1 MSPWPQANT
10 VLSPFHGLYSQWSRD
25 FMWPQR
31 SFVTWEPGRHYPH
44 FLEKETGIPPP
55 PSPIFF
61 FFLILRR
68 DFPAGGGFA
77 LIVPYV
83 LSPLPP
89 PLKPP
94 SQRTSLSCYYRR
106 GALGQSGEATCPG
119 SHIEARAH
127 SALKSGFFLRHLA
140 ESFHDTGPRK
150 GFAKVRGRGWGKELI
165 FVEDLCYGLG
175 FTNLS
180 I

>member
-61 FFLILRR
+61 FFFNFKERLSSGWRICAHCSVCIISFTSPTPNPRPKGHHFR
-68 DFPAGGGFA
+68 VITEEA
-77 LIVPYV
+77 LWVRV
-83 LSPLPP
+83 GKKL
-89 PLKPP
+89 
-94 SQRTSLSCYYRR
+94 
-106 GALGQSGEATCPG
+106 ALVHT
-119 SHIEARAH
+119 ARQGH
-127 SALKSGFFLRHLA
+127 TQH
-140 ESFHDTGPRK
+140 
-150 GFAKVRGRGWGKELI
+150 
-165 FVEDLCYGLG
+165 
-175 FTNLS
+175 
-180 I
+180 